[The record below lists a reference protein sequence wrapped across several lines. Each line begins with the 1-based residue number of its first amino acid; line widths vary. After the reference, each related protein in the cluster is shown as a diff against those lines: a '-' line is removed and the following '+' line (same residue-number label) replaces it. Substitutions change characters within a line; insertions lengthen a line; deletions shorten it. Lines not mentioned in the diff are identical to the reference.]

1 MAQSQWRATSAQQSA
16 FNGGAAGRQ
25 HFRQLPRTQR
35 HVLAM
40 ATASTQRQPN
50 HPCSM
55 PAPQMGTTGRQE
67 MRWSLRAKAAADA
80 GLSTAKPSLLAGLQ
94 SDLSCFGCVE

>member
-1 MAQSQWRATSAQQSA
+1 
-16 FNGGAAGRQ
+16 
-25 HFRQLPRTQR
+25 
-35 HVLAM
+35 
-40 ATASTQRQPN
+40 
-50 HPCSM
+50 
-55 PAPQMGTTGRQE
+55 